1 MSAIISLIG
10 IILGL
15 VLLVVLAYKG
25 HSIIWVAPFCAI
37 LVALLGGLDLLQAYL
52 GDYIGGTAGYIIS
65 WFPAFFLGA
74 PPRP

>member
-52 GDYIGGTAGYIIS
+52 VTTSAVQPAIS
-65 WFPAFFLGA
+65 SLGFPHFS
-74 PPRP
+74 